1 MQENESQ
8 YFLKIQLFDWLH
20 LRERGEAKEVG
31 LSNLY
36 NFKEWKR

>member
-8 YFLKIQLFDWLH
+8 YFLKFQLFDWLC
-20 LRERGEAKEVG
+20 LRERGEAKGAG